1 MKRKVTCFTSM
12 ALAVLMAVS
21 PVAGSSVSA
30 FAAEPSDDA
39 TAIQVTPSKEDSSD
53 EIVVEADSDAIE
65 IKKEMQAAVKIGDAG
80 ESDIEV
86 ETEYLA
92 GDSIPVR
99 VTAEN
104 PTDTEA
110 DFRLYFWDYTETLPE
125 DKAEWS
131 EVLTDA
137 CEDVKIAELQD
148 TDEYAVD
155 LKQGEDTVQSKVS
168 FVFDKD
174 DKDQLTAAY
183 LSLEIP
189 AEVSL
194 DTVFHISSDTAE
206 TVTIVPVF
214 DAESE
219 KPFYEDVAA
228 AQWIENPIV
237 VEADET
243 EETAETEPETEDA
256 DAIVVETEEPADSFL
271 SIYVGDSSA
280 ETETEEPVVEAE
292 AETDANAE
300 TETDRETEVSV
311 EAETEEDDSVAV
323 IPDTADLNA
332 SDFASMRLVV
342 LADDASVITNDSDV
356 IGQYGNVYLL
366 QFTSIQQAMN
376 AYTYYKDKVTAVEP
390 DATVETAAE
399 TESVRTADIAMTED
413 ENPVAMLNEVETSE
427 EVQDAHG
434 VIALI
439 DTGVK
444 EHENVI
450 DRVSV
455 IDDVLEGNG
464 HGDGMVKAIVSQDA
478 EAQILSIRAMDDNGF
493 GTISSLVAA
502 MEYAIEQKVDIINLS
517 LYAKAT
523 LSTSVLK
530 EEILKATEAGIVVVG
545 SAGNDGQD
553 VAGYMPGAVEEA
565 YIIGAAKADGSRQKI
580 SNFGATVDYNVVA
593 DTTSEAAALFTGY
606 VSAKGID
613 AVAGVVNQGLIYAT
627 DYVTEKPDD
636 STETEIPEGEQVDF
650 SDGIPMMVSYTGA
663 DLIITVMDKETG
675 DYHVYDVTKEI
686 SEIMVPDK
694 DIVHMDVRTADEHY
708 NFVSADLLNSDGD
721 VVSTAYPVEIRR
733 NAFFDVDVKEVAG
746 LSVKSEEQDYLI
758 PIHDES
764 ADKAYLESLLCSD
777 TCLEEHVRK
786 NKPCFDL
793 SDPIETDGP
802 IFTTDEDTFVTAGF
816 TPSATPSVG
825 STYSGR
831 CTFHFYGSHG
841 HSGEHGLTFTS
852 GALSGLTRGLHC
864 TRPGAANPG
873 DPYYGEMCKYGTY
886 TATVTSYDAATGAV
900 TLTIHAAPDN
910 YINNNF
916 QTVGGVAYMTYIP
929 PIKYTNISVKKAWS
943 DYNNESGARPS
954 SIEVGLYWSTTT
966 PVNTSGQPY
975 KKATLNASNNWS
987 YTWKNEE
994 HSNAGTTYY
1003 YAVKELS
1010 VPTYYTVSYTQPAC
1024 KEGNTSAAVTNKVQ
1038 EAYLKLHK
1046 DSALPNVSDNNN
1058 CYSLAGA
1065 EYTVYTTRSG
1075 NSLSGAVGVLKTDAN
1090 GDSNSL
1096 RLLPKTYYI
1105 KETKAPKGF
1114 EPNPQI
1120 YTVTLTTGNT
1130 SSKPYVLNVEDIP
1143 GNDPMGIQ
1151 IDKIWNGEETPT
1163 IPSLA
1168 GTQFTVKYFDNMD
1181 GNTSG
1186 TPKKTWVLEVQK
1198 RPNGTWRTTLHD
1210 DYLVEGSDPLYK
1222 NNSGNPVLPYGTYW
1236 IKETQH
1242 APGYTFEGTWG
1253 NKDGSVSISTTQ
1265 PYVTVV
1271 DKNTDGNINLRGG
1284 NEYTGHNKPHDT
1296 SIKIHKLDENNRP
1309 LAGVKFNLVNSK
1321 GELVSTATSG
1331 SDGYVVWDKLY
1342 PDIYTVTEVE
1352 APNGKTLLAD
1362 DIEIHLPMRVT
1373 EEDITKYNI
1382 DRSKLSEWDKEEQ
1395 CYYLFDVTYEVS
1407 NDVTFK
1413 MPMSGGFVT
1422 PMTFVPLIAG
1432 MGILGG
1438 LGVVGF
1444 CKKRKK

>member
-21 PVAGSSVSA
+21 PVVGSSASV
-30 FAAEPSDDA
+30 FAAEPSDN
-39 TAIQVTPSKEDSSD
+39 TEAIQVEPSKEETSD

-65 IKKEMQAAVKIGDAG
+65 VKKEMQASVKVGDTG
-80 ESDIEV
+80 KSDITV
-86 ETEYLA
+86 EKEYPA
-92 GDSIPVR
+92 GDFIPVR

-148 TDEYAVD
+148 TDEYAVE

-189 AEVSL
+189 AEASL

-219 KPFYEDVAA
+219 KPFYEDAAA

-271 SIYVGDSSA
+271 SIYVGDG
-280 ETETEEPVVEAE
+280 E
-292 AETDANAE
+292 AETAE
-300 TETDRETEVSV
+300 TDTESEVSV
-311 EAETEEDDSVAV
+311 EAESEEDEAV
-323 IPDTADLNA
+323 TVMPDTADLNA

-342 LADDASVITNDSDV
+342 LADDASVIANDSDV

-376 AYTYYKDKVTAVEP
+376 AYTYYRDKVTAVEP
-390 DATVETAAE
+390 DAVVEAAAE
-399 TESVRTADIAMTED
+399 TESVQKADISMTADG
-413 ENPVAMLNEVETSE
+413 NPVAMLNEVEASE

-439 DTGVK
+439 DTGVS
-444 EHENVI
+444 ESENVI

-464 HGDGMVKAIVSQDA
+464 HGDEMVKAIVSQDA

-493 GTISSLVAA
+493 GTVSSLVAA
-502 MEYAIEQKVDIINLS
+502 MEYAIEQKVDVINLS

-523 LSTSVLK
+523 LSTSVL
-530 EEILKATEAGIVVVG
+530 EQEILKATEAGIVVVG

-553 VAGYMPGAVEEA
+553 AAGYMPGAVEEA
-565 YIIGAAKADGSRQKI
+565 YIIGAANADGSRLET
-580 SNFGATVDYNVVA
+580 SNFGVTVDYNVVA
-593 DTTSEAAALFTGY
+593 GSTSEAAALFTGY
-606 VSAKGID
+606 VSANGID
-613 AVAGVVNQGLIYAT
+613 AVEGAVNQGMIYAT
-627 DYVTEKPDD
+627 DYITEEPDD
-636 STETEIPEGEQVDF
+636 KPEIEIPEGEQVDF
-650 SDGIPMMVSYTGA
+650 SDGIPLTVDYTGA
-663 DLIITVMDKETG
+663 DLIITVTDKETG

-708 NFVSADLLNSDGD
+708 NFVSAELLNSDGD

-758 PIHDES
+758 PIHDEW
-764 ADKAYLESLLCSD
+764 ADKEYWESLLCSD

-793 SDPIETDGP
+793 SEPIETDGP

-852 GALSGLTRGLHC
+852 GALSGLTRGLVC

-886 TATVTSYDAATGAV
+886 TATVTAYNAATGAV
-900 TLTIHAAPDN
+900 TLKIHAAPDN

-916 QTVGGVAYMTYIP
+916 QTVGGTAYMTYIP
-929 PIKYTNISVKKAWS
+929 PIKYTNISVKKVWS

-966 PVNTSGQPY
+966 PVNTSGTPY
-975 KKATLNASNNWS
+975 KRATLNASNNWS

-1010 VPTYYTVSYTQPAC
+1010 VPTYYTVSYSQPAC
-1024 KEGNTSAAVTNKVQ
+1024 KEGNVSATVTNKIQ

-1046 DSALPNVSDNNN
+1046 DSTLPNISDNNN
-1058 CYSLAGA
+1058 CYSLEGA

-1075 NSLSGAVGVLKTDAN
+1075 NSLSGKVGVLKTDKN
-1090 GDSNSL
+1090 GDSNTL

-1198 RPNGTWRTTLHD
+1198 QSNGTWRAFLQD
-1210 DYLVEGSDPLYK
+1210 KYLVKDKSDDFYRDTDTNLPL
-1222 NNSGNPVLPYGTYW
+1222 LPYGTYW

-1253 NKDGSVSISTTQ
+1253 NKDGSVSMSTTQ

-1271 DKNTDGNINLRGG
+1271 DKNTDGNINLVGG

-1309 LAGVKFNLVNSK
+1309 LAGVTFTLTNSK
-1321 GELVSTATSG
+1321 GEVVSTKTSG

-1373 EEDITKYNI
+1373 EEDIKKYNI

-1413 MPMSGGFVT
+1413 MPMSGGLTT

-1444 CKKRKK
+1444 RRKRKK